1 MKKLFLSI
9 LFSACLAFS
18 MFAEPVYV
26 CVGSFVNMDNAL
38 SLADKLKNDEE
49 DVCISEFI
57 RSDGQLFYRV
67 LLNTNSEDKDK
78 AREEADA
85 ALLKGA
91 FIVVPKADDFITVI
105 HKAKKAVPVVEEI
118 KTEEIQEIIPEEYKA
133 IEIPLEENS
142 VSVSSPITLKSGAT
156 KIISSIADFAVFAKS
171 ISEYT
176 YGEDEVTDADQMEDL
191 LDFFSDLLDSD
202 EFENSA
208 SAKELFKAIESIGN
222 SIETFRDEIEENKN
236 AVIEIDENITS
247 DFSEI
252 PGVKLNALNVKGKA
266 DVETKFDEYDAL
278 VEIKGSVNAEG
289 KTDIRFN
296 LRETPFKT
304 FIRDMKSCVSF
315 YAAGNGLLSEDEIDF
330 NADVNVQIK
339 MEIALCN
346 SRGMGGVVVLDG
358 NVSVKGNIDTELMEI
373 IGDRD
378 EEKIAKALDNLADM
392 NLKFCIYDD
401 DGNLHYL
408 SNFNNAEALLVL
420 IEQIDDI
427 L

>member
-1 MKKLFLSI
+1 MKKILLSI
-9 LFSACLAFS
+9 LFSACLVFS

-118 KTEEIQEIIPEEYKA
+118 KTEEVQEIIPEEYKA

-252 PGVKLNALNVKGKA
+252 PGVKLNALSVKGKA

-304 FIRDMKSCVSF
+304 FVRDMKGCVSF
-315 YAAGNGLLSEDEIDF
+315 NAAGNGLLSEEEIDF

-339 MEIALCN
+339 IEIALCN

-378 EEKIAKALDNLADM
+378 EEEIAKALDNLADM

>member
-1 MKKLFLSI
+1 MKKLLLSI

-105 HKAKKAVPVVEEI
+105 HKAKKAVPEVEEI

-176 YGEDEVTDADQMEDL
+176 YGEEEVTDADQMEDL

-222 SIETFRDEIEENKN
+222 SIETFRGEIEENKN

-252 PGVKLNALNVKGKA
+252 PGVKLNALSVKGKA

-304 FIRDMKSCVSF
+304 FVRDMKGCVSF
-315 YAAGNGLLSEDEIDF
+315 NAAGNGLLSEDEIDF

-339 MEIALCN
+339 IEIALCN
-346 SRGMGGVVVLDG
+346 SRGMGGVAVLDG

-378 EEKIAKALDNLADM
+378 EEEIAKALDNLADM